1 MSVETIPVPEP
12 AAQPEPMPES
22 PAVGRRP
29 LPDLFPTGRLRV
41 FVAEAGLAAVVASF
55 AHFGLTGHALV
66 GAVFCPVLVLL
77 AVIDV
82 KHRLLPNIIILPATL
97 AVGLIVAAS
106 APGNFLTHLAAG
118 ASDPGI
124 PLLADRRAG
133 FFFAFAAF
141 FPGSLGMG
149 DAKLGF
155 MLGLALGSKTIGATL
170 IAFAGLLVGALY
182 VLATRGVSARK
193 DAMPFGPFLALGGI
207 LGFFL
212 G

>member
-1 MSVETIPVPEP
+1 MSVPTIPMSEP
-12 AAQPEPMPES
+12 VAQPEPTPES
-22 PAVGRRP
+22 AAGERRP
-29 LPDLFPTGRLRV
+29 LAELLPTGRARV
-41 FVAEAGLAAVVASF
+41 LVAALGLAAVIASF

-66 GAVFCPVLVLL
+66 GAVLCPILTLL
-77 AVIDV
+77 AAIDW
-82 KHRLLPNIIILPATL
+82 KHSLLPNTIVLPTSL

-106 APGNFLTHLAAG
+106 APGDFLAH
-118 ASDPGI
+118 
-124 PLLADRRAG
+124 LLAGLALGG

-155 MLGLALGSKTIGATL
+155 LLGLALGSKTLGAAVL
-170 IAFAGLLVGALY
+170 AFAGLLVAALY

-193 DAMPFGPFLALGGI
+193 DAIPFGPFLALGGI
-207 LGFFL
+207 LAYFL